1 MYFNNEGS
9 KEVGGWKV
17 AKRNTQVEE
26 NYLKRKFPRLSH
38 PKLVTEIKKYPV
50 PALILY
56 ILTLEQETTE
66 QEENPLKGVLV
77 SAYEVFFP
85 SEYIKYEGKKGEETV
100 DRYLNITAAKQEKED
115 N

>member
-1 MYFNNEGS
+1 MESSKTKYEVEGH
-9 KEVGGWKV
+9 
-17 AKRNTQVEE
+17 
-26 NYLKRKFPRLSH
+26 YLKRKFPRLSH
-38 PKLVTEIKKYPV
+38 PKLVTKIREYPV

-100 DRYLNITAAKQEKED
+100 DRYLNITAAKQEEED